1 MNAFPA
7 TSSWQLIPP
16 LAETVNFVGAQFAA
30 LFFTVRTERGRN
42 TWWPKT
48 SRFGKSLRPRVCNER
63 VFVHAVGRSQD

>member
-42 TWWPKT
+42 TWWPKNV
-48 SRFGKSLRPRVCNER
+48 SVWEKLAPEGL
-63 VFVHAVGRSQD
+63 